1 MNKTVLVLVGVFVL
15 LLFIVGIPAC
25 SSYNSMVKKEEAL
38 KGQWSNVENVYQR
51 RLDLIPNLVEVV
63 KGYAKH
69 EKQTLVEVIE
79 ARAKATDVNI
89 DAGELT
95 PEKMQQFQAAQGSL
109 TEALSKLMVVVEQYP
124 ELKANENFRD
134 LQAQLEGTENRIAVE
149 RRKFNQTVQEFNT
162 YVRSFPAVLFAKLF
176 GFSADKYFEMD
187 EGADKAPEIDFDE
200 DSDAGQP
207 KEPKAED
214 LKGDTEEAQE
224 NSKEPQETPATDES
238 STENPE

>member
-1 MNKTVLVLVGVFVL
+1 
-15 LLFIVGIPAC
+15 
-25 SSYNSMVKKEEAL
+25 MVKKEEAL

-69 EKQTLVEVIE
+69 EKETLVEVIE
-79 ARAKATDVNI
+79 ARAKATDVKI
-89 DAGELT
+89 DAGNLT
-95 PEKMQQFQAAQGSL
+95 PEKMQQFQAAQGGL
-109 TEALSKLMVVVEQYP
+109 TEALSKLMVVVERYP

-149 RRKFNQTVQEFNT
+149 RRKFNEKVQEFNT
-162 YVRSFPAVLFAKLF
+162 YVRSFPAVFFAKLF

-187 EGADKAPEIDFDE
+187 KGADKAPEIDFDE
-200 DSDAGQP
+200 
-207 KEPKAED
+207 
-214 LKGDTEEAQE
+214 EEAASSGGSKENNEETQE
-224 NSKEPQETPATDES
+224 NNPNDES